1 MNVQKSYRS
10 LLEQEIQTL
19 KAQGCDALDWNQI
32 EVAEEFNP
40 SYIHNVY
47 FSGAVKLGCWKKA
60 FLQDKDLRRPAGLY
74 NLTLQD
80 VTIGDN
86 VRICNVRDVLANYSI
101 EDEVWIE
108 DVACLQC
115 DTQST
120 FGNGTQAAVVNE
132 NGKRSI
138 PLFEQLSSQ
147 MAYLLA
153 MYRHRPALMRR
164 ICHLMQDNI
173 EEMKVS
179 RGRIQKNARI
189 LHCGVIQNVLIGQS
203 AVIDGALRLEN
214 GSIRSDPADPAYVG
228 PGVIANDFILCEGS
242 RVRNHV
248 ILRRCFVGQGSE
260 LSRSFTAQDSVF
272 FANCS
277 MGQGQAYSVFAGP
290 FSVSQH
296 KSTLLIA
303 GLCSFFNAGS
313 GTNQA
318 NHMYRLGPNQQG
330 IFERGVKTGS
340 DAYLAWPARI
350 GAFSIVI
357 GRHTGHPDTSDLPFS
372 YLMERMGKSVLY
384 PGLNLINIGLI
395 RDQMK
400 WQQRDIRKAPVKL
413 DAVISD
419 IMTPYIAQKI
429 KRGIL
434 LLTHLTRQ
442 NPSESDGILY
452 QGLKIYMAERG
463 LELYRWA
470 LQQYRG
476 RVLIRR
482 LNAQKFI
489 SLIDLRDKLTST
501 VNLGE
506 GDWNDCGG
514 LIVPAS
520 VIETLLLDIENE
532 RIDTLH
538 AVENRFQSLF
548 KSYAEYEWAWVKE
561 NLEAELGKSVRQ
573 WNVDDLISL
582 LEAARNASQ
591 QIVQAQKED
600 ARKEFEPKM
609 RVGYGIDNPAAFRD
623 EDFTAV
629 CGTVEGDPI
638 IQQFHS
644 QLEQE
649 KKTVERL
656 IEKLKALH

>member
-1 MNVQKSYRS
+1 MSTQKSYRP

-19 KAQGCDALDWNQI
+19 KAQGCIALDWNQI

-40 SYIHNVY
+40 SHIHNVH
-47 FSGAVKLGCWKKA
+47 FLGAARLGSWKMVY
-60 FLQDKDLRRPAGLY
+60 LEDKGIRRPTGLY
-74 NLTLQD
+74 DLTLQD

-86 VRICNVRDVLANYSI
+86 VRISNVRDVLANYTI

-153 MYRHRPALMRR
+153 MYRHRPALIER
-164 ICHLMQDNI
+164 IRHLMQDTI
-173 EEMKVS
+173 EEVKVS
-179 RGRIQKNARI
+179 RGRIRKNVRI
-189 LHCGVIQNVLIGQS
+189 LHSGVIQNVLIGPS

-214 GSIRSDPADPAYVG
+214 GTIRSDPADPAYVG

-395 RDQMK
+395 RDQLK
-400 WQQRDIRKAPVKL
+400 WQQREFRKAPVKL
-413 DAVISD
+413 DAVVSD
-419 IMTPYIAQKI
+419 IMTPYIAQKL
-429 KRGIL
+429 KRGIQ
-434 LLTHLTRQ
+434 LLTQLTQQ

-463 LELYRWA
+463 LELYQWA
-470 LQQYRG
+470 LQQYCG

-489 SLIDLRDKLTST
+489 SLIDLRDKLTGT

-538 AVENRFQSLF
+538 AVEKRFQSLF

-629 CGTVEGDPI
+629 CGSVEDDPI